1 MAVTTTKQ
9 VVVQIPTNNP
19 DATKAQWM
27 DSTATPF
34 ATTEERA
41 VIMPVAKAE
50 ARLNA
55 GRVLLRTITE
65 AVDAKTKAVT
75 TTTVDTVEVKP
86 STEALAITLTL
97 SEWARVRQCVAGQPW
112 AEGLVATIDAK
123 LGTD

>member
-1 MAVTTTKQ
+1 MAKTELVI
-9 VVVQIPTNNP
+9 QIPSNNADP
-19 DATKAQWM
+19 NKAWLEVKTIPYADTAARDAELPA
-27 DSTATPF
+27 ATL
-34 ATTEERA
+34 E
-41 VIMPVAKAE
+41 AK
-50 ARLNA
+50 RNA